1 MHSTTRDGKRG
12 VSGRLAAALIAAVL
26 FALAGCSTE
35 SERAAGDGGSTGTT
49 SKMIVV
55 IPKQTGDPFFAAVE
69 KGAKEAGASLGYQIN
84 YTGPPTADAAGQVTA
99 IENAIQLK
107 PAAITV
113 AANDPDA
120 LAPALRNAK
129 RAGIAVSA
137 YNADVAKD
145 ARDLFVSQASDQAI
159 AEAIVDTMAEQ
170 RDSGKFLLVT
180 SVATAPNQNRWI
192 QLMRPYI
199 SQKYPE
205 MKIDKVLPGNDD
217 PETVFNVTR
226 SYLTAN
232 RDVTGVFVIGGGMS
246 GAVRAMRQV
255 GMDPLKVPIG
265 GLCIPSDV
273 RADLKAGSIKNCVL
287 WSPLDLGYAT
297 IYAVDAQLKGKLPST
312 GTTKLSAGRL
322 GDLEVDGDVVVL
334 GKPVTFTKDNIDQF
348 QF

>member
-1 MHSTTRDGKRG
+1 MRAWSRGGRRDTA
-12 VSGRLAAALIAAVL
+12 GRALVTVAAMLVVAV
-26 FALAGCSTE
+26 AGCSTE
-35 SERAAGDGGSTGTT
+35 SERAGGGSTGTT
-49 SKMIVV
+49 SKTIVV

-69 KGAKEAGASLGYQIN
+69 KGAKEAAGSLGYEIN
-84 YTGPPTADAAGQVTA
+84 YAGPPTADAAGQVTA

-129 RAGIAVSA
+129 RAGIAVSS

-145 ARDLFVSQASDQAI
+145 ARDLFVSQASDEAI

-170 RDSGKFLLVT
+170 RDKGKFLLVT

-192 QLMRPYI
+192 ELMKPYI
-199 SQKYPE
+199 AQKYPQ
-205 MKIDKVLPGNDD
+205 MKIDKILPGNDD
-217 PETVFNVTR
+217 PETVFNVSR

-246 GAVRAMRQV
+246 GTVKAMKQI

-273 RADLKAGSIKNCVL
+273 RADLKAGTIKNCVL

-297 IYAVDAQLKGKLPST
+297 IYAVDAQLKKQLPGSA
-312 GTTKLSAGRL
+312 TKLAAGRL
-322 GDLEVDGDVVVL
+322 GDLEVQGDTVVL

>member
-1 MHSTTRDGKRG
+1 MRATPGGRG
-12 VSGRLAAALIAAVL
+12 RGGVLALAVL
-26 FALAGCSTE
+26 LALTGCSTE
-35 SERAAGDGGSTGTT
+35 SERQSEGGGAAAPT
-49 SKMIVV
+49 SKTIVV

-69 KGAKEAGASLGYQIN
+69 KGAKEAGATLGYDIE
-84 YTGPPTADAAGQVTA
+84 YAGPPTADAAGQVTA

-129 RAGIAVSA
+129 AAGIAVSA

-145 ARDLFVSQASDQAI
+145 AREVFVSQSSDQLI

-170 RDSGKFLLVT
+170 KDAGKFLLVT
-180 SVATAPNQNRWI
+180 SVATAPNQNTWI
-192 QLMRPYI
+192 KLMKPYI
-199 SQKYPE
+199 ASKYPQ
-205 MKIDKVLPGNDD
+205 MKLDKILPGNDD

-232 RDVTGVFVIGGGMS
+232 RDVTGVYVIGGGMS
-246 GAVRAMRQV
+246 GAVKAMKQV
-255 GMDPLKVPIG
+255 GIDPLKVPIA

-273 RADLKAGSIKNCVL
+273 RADLKSGTIKNCVL

-297 IYAVDAQLKGKLPST
+297 IYAVDAQLKKQMAGKTELA
-312 GTTKLSAGRL
+312 AGRL
-322 GDLEVDGDVVVL
+322 GNLAVEGDTVVL
-334 GKPVTFTKDNIDQF
+334 GKPFTFTKDNIDQF
-348 QF
+348 DF

>member
-1 MHSTTRDGKRG
+1 MRSTTRDGKRG
-12 VSGRLAAALIAAVL
+12 VSGRLAAALIAAML
-26 FALAGCSTE
+26 LALAACSTE
-35 SERAAGDGGSTGTT
+35 SERAAGDGGSASTT
-49 SKMIVV
+49 SKTIVV

-69 KGAKEAGASLGYQIN
+69 KGAKEAGAALGYQIN
-84 YTGPPTADAAGQVTA
+84 YTGPPSADAAGQVTA

-145 ARDLFVSQASDQAI
+145 ARDLFVSQASDEAI

-192 QLMRPYI
+192 ELMRPYI
-199 SQKYPE
+199 SQKYPQI
-205 MKIDKVLPGNDD
+205 KIDKVLPGNDD

-273 RADLKAGSIKNCVL
+273 RADLKAGTIKNCVL

-297 IYAVDAQLKGKLPST
+297 IYAVDAQLKKTLPST
-312 GTTKLSAGRL
+312 GTTKLTAGRL